1 MHERARLGSMLPT
14 FVLEQLS
21 QPRGK
26 LAPLTAALL
35 NTVNARTIVA
45 GVSALELQP
54 GQRAADVGFGG
65 GLSIPLLLRA
75 VGPTGQLFA
84 IETSEEM
91 LARARRRFI
100 VPRMRGR
107 LRIERAVVESLPLGD
122 DCFDAAM
129 SLNTIMFW
137 TDVAKGLRELA
148 RILMPGG
155 RLVLGLPDPEHVR
168 SVGLAAQGHRVVVPE
183 RLSERLHLYG
193 FEPLELRQT
202 PDGTTLLVATRI
214 NELSDDGL

>member
-1 MHERARLGSMLPT
+1 MLPT

-21 QPRGK
+21 RPRGK
-26 LAPLTAALL
+26 LAPITAALL
-35 NTVNARTIVA
+35 NAVNARTIVA

-54 GQRAADVGFGG
+54 GQRAAEVGFGG

-75 VGPTGQLFA
+75 LGPSGQLFA
-84 IETSEEM
+84 LETSEEM

-122 DCFDAAM
+122 DSFDAVM

-137 TDVAKGLRELA
+137 TDVGKGLRELA

-155 RLVLGLPDPEHVR
+155 RLVLGLPNPAEVQ
-168 SVGLAAQGHRVVVPE
+168 SMGFAAQGHRVVVPE
-183 RLSERLHLYG
+183 RLSERLHRYG
-193 FEPLELRQT
+193 FEPLELRRT
-202 PDGTTLLVATRI
+202 PDGTTLVVSTRLD
-214 NELSDDGL
+214 EASEDGL

>member
-1 MHERARLGSMLPT
+1 MLPT

-21 QPRGK
+21 RPRGK

-45 GVSALELQP
+45 GVSALELQS

-84 IETSEEM
+84 LETSEEM

-122 DCFDAAM
+122 DCFDAVM

-137 TDVAKGLRELA
+137 TDVGKGLRELA
-148 RILMPGG
+148 RILIPGG
-155 RLVLGLPDPEHVR
+155 RLVLGLPDPTEVQNM
-168 SVGLAAQGHRVVVPE
+168 GFAAQGHRVVVPE

-202 PDGTTLLVATRI
+202 PDGTTLLVATRLD
-214 NELSDDGL
+214 ESSDDGL